1 MFKNLNFFE
10 FFKDIILPPICTV
23 CGKINSELLCQ
34 ECYAKVKMHQKVICN
49 LCGKPFLDYN
59 HMYSSFDKSRNYI
72 KICALCK
79 NESFNF
85 YRLRSFSL
93 YGRELKKVIHKYK
106 YNKIYSIS
114 KILINFLKQAYSK
127 YYRREDIDY
136 IETVP
141 DFVSAGS
148 EGMQNHMQVI
158 AEKLSN
164 VLNIPFINNIIKIK
178 KTSRQQKLNLF
189 QRKSNLKEAFKV
201 RNNLLV
207 SGKNILLIDD
217 IWTTG
222 TTLNEISTVLKKS
235 GANNI
240 YLLVIARGV

>member
-10 FFKDIILPPICTV
+10 FFKDIILPPICSV
-23 CGKINSELLCQ
+23 CGKVNNELLCQ
-34 ECYAKVKMHQKVICN
+34 ECCAKVKMYQKMICN

-59 HMYSSFDKSRNYI
+59 TNSSFDKSRNYI
-72 KICALCK
+72 KICASCK
-79 NESFNF
+79 KESFNF

-93 YGRELKKVIHKYK
+93 YRRELKKIIHKYK

-114 KILINFLKQAYSK
+114 KILINFLKQAYNK

-141 DFVSAGS
+141 DFAITGS
-148 EGMQNHMQVI
+148 EVIQNHMQVI

-207 SGKNILLIDD
+207 YGKNILLIDD
-217 IWTTG
+217 VWTTG
-222 TTLNEISTVLKKS
+222 ATLNEISSVLKKS
-235 GANNI
+235 GANKI
-240 YLLVIARGV
+240 YLLTIARGM